1 MVAGG
6 GRTAGFGFAGDRGFG
21 AATGGEYA
29 VTLSFGAEG
38 VALPASGGDT
48 RVFAAAVVYPV
59 DCSATEVHV
68 TYTFA
73 DGSVYTETRPGRK
86 LEAGATYRLTS
97 EITKRAGGA
106 VAMEAAPA
114 RGRACAIPI
123 HKGN

>member
-1 MVAGG
+1 MPRPA
-6 GRTAGFGFAGDRGFG
+6 
-21 AATGGEYA
+21 YA

-106 VAMEAAPA
+106 LEIEAGEADGAP
-114 RGRACAIPI
+114 
-123 HKGN
+123 